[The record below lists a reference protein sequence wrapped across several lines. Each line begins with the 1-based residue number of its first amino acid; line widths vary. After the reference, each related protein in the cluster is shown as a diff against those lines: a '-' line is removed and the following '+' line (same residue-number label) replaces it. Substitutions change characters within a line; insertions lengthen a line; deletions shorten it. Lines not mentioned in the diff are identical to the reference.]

1 VPAAEFF
8 APFGFFVHQDFLDAE
23 TCLRIRS
30 EMATA
35 PSAQATVVE
44 RTGPPQAV
52 DEATRRTKSAKVS
65 ETTRNLVTDRLQR
78 LRTKVEKHFDVP
90 LQRCQQPQFLVY
102 RTNDFFKPH
111 EDNSSHHQAP
121 DYVKQR
127 KISVVIFLNGQNET
141 EPAGYSGGSLTFYGL
156 FNDEK
161 GKNLGFP
168 LIACAGLLVAFRSE
182 TLHGVTSVTRGERYS
197 VVTWFV

>member
-1 VPAAEFF
+1 MSCRAATSLRTWGTGCGRQAYHERGVFLHKIGYTSASKTQEISVPAAEFF

-35 PSAQATVVE
+35 PSAPATVVE

-90 LQRCQQPQFLVY
+90 LQRCQQPQFLV
-102 RTNDFFKPH
+102 
-111 EDNSSHHQAP
+111 
-121 DYVKQR
+121 
-127 KISVVIFLNGQNET
+127 
-141 EPAGYSGGSLTFYGL
+141 
-156 FNDEK
+156 
-161 GKNLGFP
+161 
-168 LIACAGLLVAFRSE
+168 
-182 TLHGVTSVTRGERYS
+182 
-197 VVTWFV
+197 